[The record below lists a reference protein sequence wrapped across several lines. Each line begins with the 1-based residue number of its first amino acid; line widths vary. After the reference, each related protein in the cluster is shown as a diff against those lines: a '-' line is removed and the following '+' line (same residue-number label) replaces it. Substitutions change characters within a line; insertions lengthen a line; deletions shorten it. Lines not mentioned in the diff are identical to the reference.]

1 MPDSISLSTNL
12 SQVKREDVLDD
23 TGRQRPILI
32 QSNESTLLEKLQV
45 NEFLYEAQQNKNPVP
60 SLVEKLA
67 QLLELLHSSQGHCD
81 QYLSDLAKSN
91 SLVSALRQKNM
102 VLFEKTSMFESFKT
116 RALIR
121 YMMNLFESN
130 EMQNLYLDGLYFTT
144 REIAELI
151 NLTARY
157 NAEAKISYISLAQN
171 GLKDDSINVVLQVSI
186 TFKMIW
192 LKLSNSL
199 MTLYRLLHFS
209 VLIRLG
215 VHPCERLISLSHNLV
230 RLLYHPSRSPS

>member
-1 MPDSISLSTNL
+1 MSESTDLPFPLLRLLKTVLINTKIFFSLHFF
-12 SQVKREDVLDD
+12 QVKREDVLDE

-81 QYLSDLAKSN
+81 QYLGDLAKSN

-151 NLTARY
+151 NLTSRY
-157 NAEAKISYISLAQN
+157 NAAEKISYISLAQN
-171 GLKDDSINVVLQVSI
+171 GLKDDSINVILQVSVVLCS
-186 TFKMIW
+186 FM
-192 LKLSNSL
+192 
-199 MTLYRLLHFS
+199 YR
-209 VLIRLG
+209 G
-215 VHPCERLISLSHNLV
+215 VPHEYTTNTRKQKAFV
-230 RLLYHPSRSPS
+230 